1 MDVAMVITLE
11 SYLSTGTSPI
21 YCHRVCCDNR
31 YGHAATRPRLR
42 PRLRR
47 PGLLCA
53 RMRITGFM
61 IICNALEETQLSS
74 TFAAGHYTVF
84 RVRVAVTGISR
95 SIIVNL
101 WGLIN
106 LCLFVW
112 LYYTGANI
120 SKMPVKSNMQSKKG
134 NISDLKKELEMVS
147 QPSISI
153 YFMPFFV
160 RVG

>member
-31 YGHAATRPRLR
+31 YGHAATPAAA
-42 PRLRR
+42 

-84 RVRVAVTGISR
+84 RVRVAVLAL
-95 SIIVNL
+95 V
-101 WGLIN
+101 
-106 LCLFVW
+106 
-112 LYYTGANI
+112 GA
-120 SKMPVKSNMQSKKG
+120 
-134 NISDLKKELEMVS
+134 LL
-147 QPSISI
+147 
-153 YFMPFFV
+153 
-160 RVG
+160 